1 MEGLR
6 PDPDG
11 GYVAMAA
18 SPAVELREEVTDW
31 FRHLERCV
39 RTVDY
44 DGARPIF
51 AEEAVGFGT
60 YGAMLDGLDAL
71 VPGQWQQIW
80 PNIKGF
86 TFDLESL
93 RFGGE
98 GACVWGI
105 CRWDSVGQNADGSTF
120 DRPGRATVIL
130 ERRDGVLKALHTHF
144 SLVPRPAAAG

>member
-1 MEGLR
+1 MNAS
-6 PDPDG
+6 DPVRD
-11 GYVAMAA
+11 
-18 SPAVELREEVTDW
+18 EVVGW

-39 RTVDY
+39 RAVDY

-71 VPGQWQQIW
+71 VPGQWMQIW
-80 PNIKGF
+80 PNIAGF
-86 TFDLESL
+86 TFDVESL
-93 RFGGE
+93 RFGAACPDE
-98 GACVWGI
+98 GGGSLLWAI
-105 CRWDSVGQNADGSTF
+105 CRWDSVGHDASGATF

-144 SLVPRPAAAG
+144 SLVPRPTS